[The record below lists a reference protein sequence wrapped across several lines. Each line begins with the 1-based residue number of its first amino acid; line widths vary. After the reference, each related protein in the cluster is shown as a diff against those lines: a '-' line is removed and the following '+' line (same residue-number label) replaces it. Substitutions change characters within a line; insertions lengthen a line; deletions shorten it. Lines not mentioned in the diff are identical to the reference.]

1 MHISCKASPQQYHS
15 WFNRQLSYLA
25 GNCADIFRNR
35 HGAQGPYDTASHA
48 MLDNE
53 FGTHKDEDVIIKIL
67 EKGTI
72 QETTV
77 SSLLTVLGFSANNM
91 RPREYILWS

>member
-1 MHISCKASPQQYHS
+1 
-15 WFNRQLSYLA
+15 
-25 GNCADIFRNR
+25 
-35 HGAQGPYDTASHA
+35 